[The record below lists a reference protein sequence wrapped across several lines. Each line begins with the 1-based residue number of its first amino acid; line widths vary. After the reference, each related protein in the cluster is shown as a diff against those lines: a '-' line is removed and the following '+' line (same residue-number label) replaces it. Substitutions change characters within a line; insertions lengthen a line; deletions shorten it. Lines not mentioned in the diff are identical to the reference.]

1 MKIGVPTEIKKHEY
15 RVGLAPEFAAAYVA
29 AGHDVYIQKGAGE
42 GSSYPENLA
51 DCRGDLCNCGH
62 DY

>member
-42 GSSYPENLA
+42 GSSYSDELYTA
-51 DCRGDLCNCGH
+51 VGCN
-62 DY
+62 